1 MFHTRLHGGKAFGAK
16 QKIRELKK
24 ILLRSKRFE
33 KLRKERIRPNEL
45 RRKAVQNM
53 NETISTKYDF
63 APETIE
69 KRILDQKD
77 GPYFNEIYDFVR
89 LRKIEK
95 TK

>member
-1 MFHTRLHGGKAFGAK
+1 
-16 QKIRELKK
+16 
-24 ILLRSKRFE
+24 
-33 KLRKERIRPNEL
+33 
-45 RRKAVQNM
+45 M
-53 NETISTKYDF
+53 NEIISTKYGF

-89 LRKIEK
+89 PRKVEKEK